1 MDVYLVKTLSNKS
14 FIVGAHSIIETINT
28 VTNNYVEPIKE
39 SKYLPCTYFYNTGD
53 SAQIISN
60 L

>member
-1 MDVYLVKTLSNKS
+1 MDVYLIKTLSNKS
-14 FIVGAHSIIETINT
+14 FIVGAHSIIEAINT

-39 SKYLPCTYFYNTGD
+39 SKYLPCTYFYNTDD